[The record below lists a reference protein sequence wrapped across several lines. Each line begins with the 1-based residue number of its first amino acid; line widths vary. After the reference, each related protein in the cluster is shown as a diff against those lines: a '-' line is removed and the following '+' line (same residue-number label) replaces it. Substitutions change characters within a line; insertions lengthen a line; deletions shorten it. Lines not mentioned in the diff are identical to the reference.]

1 MTFSGLRNPVRVGIK
16 EKACSNE
23 LESKAG
29 DNSNEQIQKTPNT
42 LKNYYMI
49 VDADEK
55 FNQLM
60 NFLQAKKKEKI
71 MLFVS
76 TCAGVDYFSKIL
88 PPMLKY
94 SKVQYTH

>member
-1 MTFSGLRNPVRVGIK
+1 MRVSIK
-16 EKACSNE
+16 EKSSNTE
-23 LESKAG
+23 LDTETG
-29 DNSNEQIQKTPNT
+29 DGGSEQIQKTPNT

-49 VDADEK
+49 VEADEK

-88 PPMLKY
+88 PPLLKY
-94 SKVQYTH
+94 SKVLENIMKTRQ